1 MDKSLT
7 DVPFKLKCNILSS
20 NNVLSNWETVRL
32 IWIIKGG
39 NGLKS
44 CMFFLKVKTSQNVLI
59 KILDTGFISV
69 ISIRYGIGGFKSWSV
84 GAVLKRSFS

>member
-7 DVPFKLKCNILSS
+7 DITFKLKCNILSTS
-20 NNVLSNWETVRL
+20 NALSNCE
-32 IWIIKGG
+32 WIIKGG

-59 KILDTGFISV
+59 KI
-69 ISIRYGIGGFKSWSV
+69 
-84 GAVLKRSFS
+84 